1 MPRQYSFAYRRRN
14 SEKFPPVCDTCVP
27 RRLFHLF
34 VDQQQHEQSRCHQN
48 GILKAATSNFF
59 EYSSPQ
65 LLPTFDFSASSSS
78 LSFVTE
84 SNLNIFL
91 SNEIE
96 PDTACNKS
104 FRAVVNR
111 LIKFM
116 QNNFPDQLRPSA
128 VIKVNQAVIVIM
140 FRLPLFLCL
149 SFCMTLRLC
158 VCLSVIND
166 KTYTRVIVLMDHTN
180 RLQHA

>member
-1 MPRQYSFAYRRRN
+1 MPRKYSFAYRRKN
-14 SEKFPPVCDTCVP
+14 SDKFPQACDTCVP
-27 RRLFHLF
+27 QRLFHLP
-34 VDQQQHEQSRCHQN
+34 VDKKRHEQSRCHQK

-65 LLPTFDFSASSSS
+65 SLPTCDFSASSSS

-84 SNLNIFL
+84 SNLNVFL

-111 LIKFM
+111 LIKFI
-116 QNNFPDQLRPSA
+116 QNNFPKQLRPSE
-128 VIKVNQAVIVIM
+128 VKKVNQAVIVMM

-149 SFCMTLRLC
+149 SFSRTLRLC
-158 VCLSVIND
+158 VCLS
-166 KTYTRVIVLMDHTN
+166 
-180 RLQHA
+180 